1 LKSFGKIKQKFR
13 RNSMRKLLIPIIC
26 AVLSFPVF
34 GTPAFSGDFPDR
46 RLKISFPWKAG
57 GPAFVLSQIIAD
69 GMSKDLGVD
78 ISVVATPG
86 AGGVKS
92 FMSAFGEPADGYT
105 IIDGWVAPLV
115 IAPIFEKADYS
126 YQDVIPLHGA
136 GASPFAIASRVEEDR
151 WTDFSSLMEYMREN
165 PGKTRFTAS
174 AELTL
179 PHMIA
184 ASMLKSQN
192 LVSRNVP
199 YVGLFPG
206 VKDLR
211 GGLLDWVIVNPGVYK
226 GNKDHLRIL
235 AVLSEDDD
243 AVDLYDGA
251 PKVSDFGVDIGL
263 SGLAQMGWTWFVVKA
278 GTPDEVVTRLRKAM
292 SASLNNPVVQQK
304 IADIGFLPLDYTS
317 DDYEQIVGQ
326 VDKDLRD
333 AMTGVQWLRDE
344 LK

>member
-1 LKSFGKIKQKFR
+1 
-13 RNSMRKLLIPIIC
+13 
-26 AVLSFPVF
+26 
-34 GTPAFSGDFPDR
+34 
-46 RLKISFPWKAG
+46 
-57 GPAFVLSQIIAD
+57 
-69 GMSKDLGVD
+69 
-78 ISVVATPG
+78 
-86 AGGVKS
+86 
-92 FMSAFGEPADGYT
+92 
-105 IIDGWVAPLV
+105 
-115 IAPIFEKADYS
+115 
-126 YQDVIPLHGA
+126 
-136 GASPFAIASRVEEDR
+136 
-151 WTDFSSLMEYMREN
+151 MREN

-344 LK
+344 LKELK